1 MTDVWNNVSSDPAF
15 DKAELTKRVREVQ
28 KNMGEAGFDLLLVSD
43 FSNLYYL
50 SGLDSIAQHDFL
62 CVVVPA
68 EGEPAVAINEF
79 YEGVYHHVSGAFPA
93 LPYNEFQDPV
103 AVIMEGARKLAP
115 GARMVGFD
123 NAWPAMSARIAA
135 GLEKA
140 LPGAVLKDSFG
151 VVERARVVKTETELG
166 YMRKAAEFTEA
177 GVKAAITALSP
188 GRVDRDVAAEAVA
201 AMYRAG
207 SDSVPLGPIVCGG
220 YRGGVPY
227 SSFAGYTL
235 KQGDNIFIEL
245 TGSVRR
251 YTAPLMRTFVLGKP
265 DQEVEDAARATSR
278 AVDAIMATARDGV
291 SAKEVAN
298 AALGELSAALCG
310 KLFHNI
316 IAYPVGIAYPPTW
329 VEKLGY
335 TIKADADFRLRSGMV
350 FHLPMSLRK
359 LGSWAMGLSQTIV
372 VGPDKA
378 TALTTSPSR
387 VQIL

>member
-1 MTDVWNNVSSDPAF
+1 MTDIWKNVIRDPAF
-15 DKAELTKRVREVQ
+15 DKAELMKRVLEVQ
-28 KNMGEAGFDLLLVSD
+28 KGMRERGFDLLLVSD
-43 FSNLYYL
+43 FSNIYYL

-68 EGEPAVAINEF
+68 DGEPTVAINEF
-79 YEGVYHHVSGAFPA
+79 YEGIYHHVAGAFPT

-103 AVIMEGARKLAP
+103 AVIMEGARALAP
-115 GARMVGFD
+115 GAGVVGFD
-123 NAWPAMSARIAA
+123 NAWPAMSGRIAA
-135 GLEKA
+135 GLQSA

-151 VVERARVVKTETELG
+151 VVESARVVKTETELSHI
-166 YMRKAAEFTEA
+166 RKAAELTEA
-177 GVKAAITALSP
+177 GVTAAMTKLAP
-188 GRVDRDVAAEAVA
+188 GCVDREVAAEAIS

-220 YRGGVPY
+220 YSGGVPY
-227 SSFAGYTL
+227 SSFSGYTL
-235 KQGDNIFIEL
+235 RQGDSIFIEL

-265 DQEVEDAARATSR
+265 DREVDEAARATSR
-278 AVDAIMATARDGV
+278 AVDAILATARDGV

-298 AALGELSAALCG
+298 AALGELSAALSG

-335 TIKADADFRLRSGMV
+335 TIKADANFTLRSGMV

-378 TALTTSPSR
+378 SALTTSPSR